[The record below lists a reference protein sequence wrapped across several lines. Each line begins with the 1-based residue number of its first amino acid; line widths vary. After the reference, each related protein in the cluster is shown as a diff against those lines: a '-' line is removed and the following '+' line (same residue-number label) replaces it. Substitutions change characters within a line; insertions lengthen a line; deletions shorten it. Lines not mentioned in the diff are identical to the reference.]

1 MDGCSGQ
8 GISVNSFAL
17 VSYLPEPVAGFFD
30 SLRQELVSGCH
41 AKAHVT
47 VLPPRP
53 LACAPEEAWE
63 MLKENLQ
70 DFSPFQ
76 LELGEIQV
84 FPITQVVY
92 VSVSQGYR
100 ELERMHTALNRGQ
113 LQFVEPFRYH
123 PHLTLA
129 QDLQPDEAS
138 QVFEI
143 ARRRWSEFAHPRDF
157 TVDRLTFVQNTL
169 ENRWQD
175 LAGCALSFKELA
187 RTTEPGT
194 ADGVEFP

>member
-30 SLRQELVSGCH
+30 NLRRELVSGCH

-53 LACAPEEAWE
+53 LSCSPEEAWE
-63 MLKENLQ
+63 TLKENLQ
-70 DFSPFQ
+70 DFSAFQ
-76 LELGEIQV
+76 LELGEIRI

-92 VSVSQGYR
+92 VSVGHGYR
-100 ELERMHTALNRGQ
+100 ELERMNTALNRGQ
-113 LQFVEPFRYH
+113 LQFVEPFHYH

-129 QDLQPDEAS
+129 QDLQPDEVS

-143 ARRRWSEFAHPRDF
+143 ARRRWREFAHPRDF

-175 LAGCALSFKELA
+175 LAGCALSSHSNISI
-187 RTTEPGT
+187 
-194 ADGVEFP
+194 

>member
-1 MDGCSGQ
+1 
-8 GISVNSFAL
+8 
-17 VSYLPEPVAGFFD
+17 
-30 SLRQELVSGCH
+30 
-41 AKAHVT
+41 
-47 VLPPRP
+47 
-53 LACAPEEAWE
+53 

-76 LELGEIQV
+76 LDLAEIQM

-92 VSVSQGYR
+92 VSVGLGYR

-113 LQFVEPFRYH
+113 LQFVEPFQYH
-123 PHLTLA
+123 PHLTVA

-138 QVFEI
+138 QVLEI
-143 ARRRWSEFAHPRDF
+143 ARRRWREFADRRDF

-175 LAGCALSFKELA
+175 LAGCALSSHSNISI
-187 RTTEPGT
+187 
-194 ADGVEFP
+194 